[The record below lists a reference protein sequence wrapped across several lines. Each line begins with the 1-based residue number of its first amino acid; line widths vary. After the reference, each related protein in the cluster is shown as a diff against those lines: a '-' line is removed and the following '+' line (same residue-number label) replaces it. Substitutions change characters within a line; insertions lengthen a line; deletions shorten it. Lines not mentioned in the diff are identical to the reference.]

1 MMEKLAQES
10 SKTERDRRKLEKQFN
25 EIDSQVTPEALQDC
39 TNRICER
46 INRLAPFRVSVNNG
60 FGLFDSNQNSQNIS
74 QKVSEIAQR
83 IRGF

>member
-1 MMEKLAQES
+1 MIEKLAQES
-10 SKTERDRRKLEKQFN
+10 SKTERDRRKLEKQFK

-74 QKVSEIAQR
+74 EKVSKIAQS